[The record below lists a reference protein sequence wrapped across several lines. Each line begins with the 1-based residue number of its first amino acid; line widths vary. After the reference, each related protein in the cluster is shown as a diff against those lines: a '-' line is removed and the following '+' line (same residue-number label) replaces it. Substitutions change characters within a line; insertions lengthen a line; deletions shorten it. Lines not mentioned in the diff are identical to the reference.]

1 MTLQVESRLAAFW
14 FLFLS
19 RCGRGTFRRI
29 HLRLEGLQ
37 ILLDFGIAGSDQVL
51 VMTKRFERLA
61 EREQMLAPVVS
72 NQRFGNGVFASL
84 DSPIAECCERA
95 RVALAC
101 QDRLDDR

>member
-37 ILLDFGIAGSDQVL
+37 ILLDFGISGADQVL
-51 VMTKRFERLA
+51 VIPNGFERLDQW
-61 EREQMLAPVVS
+61 ERILPPVVS
-72 NQRFGNGVFASL
+72 DQRFGNAVFAGL
-84 DSPIAECCERA
+84 DPPVAQCCQRMPLGWP
-95 RVALAC
+95 R
-101 QDRLDDR
+101 